1 MAGNFD
7 VSETH
12 IVEAVINE
20 QSLKIRRQWGLWDA
34 VVCLAGA
41 QILGLIV
48 GLALI
53 VSAAPIGVLIIVGSA
68 APWLLLAG
76 WPLFAT
82 SRWGNGPRIDLHLRL
97 SWSDVRWGV
106 LAGIVGLL
114 CAAIIAAITTL
125 IVGDFTSLA
134 AEAAEELV
142 QSASFTS
149 LFIFAVM
156 LMVGAPI
163 AEELAFRGLLFGAL
177 QRRGV
182 GAFWTIVITAVVFAA
197 FHFEPTRFFVLLAP
211 GLAFGFVRWK
221 TGSLG
226 AAMVAHGVNNA
237 PAAVF
242 LLIGLPEVTP

>member
-1 MAGNFD
+1 
-7 VSETH
+7 
-12 IVEAVINE
+12 VEAIIK
-20 QSLKIRRQWGLWDA
+20 QGARKLRRRWGLWDA
-34 VVCLAGA
+34 VVCLVGA
-41 QILGLIV
+41 QILGLVV
-48 GLALI
+48 GLVLFAI
-53 VSAAPIGVLIIVGSA
+53 SAPIGVLIIVGSA

-76 WPLFAT
+76 WPLYAT
-82 SRWGNGPRIDLHLRL
+82 SRWGNGPRIDLDLRL

-106 LAGIVGLL
+106 LAGLVGLF

-142 QSASFTS
+142 ASASFAS
-149 LFIFAVM
+149 LFVFALM

-182 GAFWTIVITAVVFAA
+182 GAAWTIIITAVVFAA

-211 GLAFGFVRWK
+211 GLVFGFVRWK

-242 LLIGLPEVTP
+242 LLVGMPEVTP

>member
-1 MAGNFD
+1 
-7 VSETH
+7 
-12 IVEAVINE
+12 VEAIIK
-20 QSLKIRRQWGLWDA
+20 QGARKLRRRWGLWDA
-34 VVCLAGA
+34 VVCLVGA
-41 QILGLIV
+41 QILGLVV
-48 GLALI
+48 GLVLFAI
-53 VSAAPIGVLIIVGSA
+53 SAPIGVLIIVGSA

-76 WPLFAT
+76 WPLYAT
-82 SRWGNGPRIDLHLRL
+82 SRWGNGPRVDLDLRL

-106 LAGIVGLL
+106 LAGLVGLF

-142 QSASFTS
+142 ASASFAS
-149 LFIFAVM
+149 LFVFALM

-182 GAFWTIVITAVVFAA
+182 GAAWTIIITAVVFAA

-211 GLAFGFVRWK
+211 GLVFGFVRWK

-242 LLIGLPEVTP
+242 LLVGMPEVTP

>member
-1 MAGNFD
+1 MEGSPQQAP
-7 VSETH
+7 
-12 IVEAVINE
+12 ARA
-20 QSLKIRRQWGLWDA
+20 RRTWGLWD
-34 VVCLAGA
+34 VVICLVGA
-41 QILGLIV
+41 QVLGLAV
-48 GLALI
+48 GLALFAT
-53 VSAAPIGVLIIVGSA
+53 SAPIGVLVIVGSA
-68 APWLLLAG
+68 APWILLAG
-76 WPLFAT
+76 WPLYAT

-97 SWSDVRWGV
+97 SWSDAGWGA
-106 LAGIVGLL
+106 LAGVVGLFL
-114 CAAIIAAITTL
+114 AAIVAVITTL
-125 IVGDFTSLA
+125 IVGDFSSLA

-142 QSASFTS
+142 DSASFTS

-182 GAFWTIVITAVVFAA
+182 GAAWTIIISAVVFAM

-211 GLAFGFVRWK
+211 GLVFGFVRWK

-226 AAMVAHGVNNA
+226 SAMVAHGVNNA

-242 LLIGLPEVTP
+242 LLAGMPEVTP

>member
-1 MAGNFD
+1 M
-7 VSETH
+7 
-12 IVEAVINE
+12 EAIIK
-20 QSLKIRRQWGLWDA
+20 QGARKLRRRWGLWDA
-34 VVCLAGA
+34 VVCLVGA
-41 QILGLIV
+41 QILGLVV
-48 GLALI
+48 GLVLFAI
-53 VSAAPIGVLIIVGSA
+53 SAPIGVLIIVGSA

-76 WPLFAT
+76 WPLYAT
-82 SRWGNGPRIDLHLRL
+82 SRWGNGPRVDLDLRL

-106 LAGIVGLL
+106 LAGLVGLF

-142 QSASFTS
+142 ASASFAS
-149 LFIFAVM
+149 LFVFALM

-182 GAFWTIVITAVVFAA
+182 GAAWTIIITAVVFAA

-211 GLAFGFVRWK
+211 GLVFGFVRWK

-242 LLIGLPEVTP
+242 LLVGMPEVTP

>member
-1 MAGNFD
+1 M
-7 VSETH
+7 
-12 IVEAVINE
+12 EAIIKQGARN
-20 QSLKIRRQWGLWDA
+20 LRRRWGLWDA
-34 VVCLAGA
+34 VVCLVGA
-41 QILGLIV
+41 QILGLVV
-48 GLALI
+48 GLVLFAI
-53 VSAAPIGVLIIVGSA
+53 SAPIGVLIIVGSA

-76 WPLFAT
+76 WPLYAT
-82 SRWGNGPRIDLHLRL
+82 SRWGNGPRIDLDLRL

-106 LAGIVGLL
+106 LAGLVGLFF
-114 CAAIIAAITTL
+114 AAIIAAITTL

-142 QSASFTS
+142 DSASFAS
-149 LFIFAVM
+149 LFVFALM

-182 GAFWTIVITAVVFAA
+182 GAAWTIIITAVVFAA

-211 GLAFGFVRWK
+211 GLVFGFVRWK

-242 LLIGLPEVTP
+242 LLVGMPEVTP

>member
-1 MAGNFD
+1 M
-7 VSETH
+7 
-12 IVEAVINE
+12 EAIIK
-20 QSLKIRRQWGLWDA
+20 QGARKLRRRWGLWDA
-34 VVCLAGA
+34 VVCLVGA
-41 QILGLIV
+41 QILGLVV
-48 GLALI
+48 GLVLFAI
-53 VSAAPIGVLIIVGSA
+53 SAPIGVLIIVGSA

-76 WPLFAT
+76 WPLYAT
-82 SRWGNGPRIDLHLRL
+82 SRWGNGPRIDLDLRL

-106 LAGIVGLL
+106 LAGLVGLF

-142 QSASFTS
+142 ASASFAS
-149 LFIFAVM
+149 LFVFALM

-182 GAFWTIVITAVVFAA
+182 GAAWTIIITAVVFAA

-211 GLAFGFVRWK
+211 GLVFGFVRWK

-242 LLIGLPEVTP
+242 LLVGMPEVTP

>member
-1 MAGNFD
+1 M
-7 VSETH
+7 
-12 IVEAVINE
+12 EAVIDL
-20 QSLKIRRQWGLWDA
+20 QSPEPLTMPGHKPRRQWGLWDA
-34 VVCLAGA
+34 VICLIGA

-48 GLALI
+48 GLILFAT
-53 VSAAPIGVLIIVGSA
+53 SAPIGVLVIVGSA

-76 WPLFAT
+76 WPLYAT

-106 LAGIVGLL
+106 LAGIVGLFM
-114 CAAIIAAITTL
+114 AAIVAVITTL
-125 IVGDFTSLA
+125 FVGEFTSLA

-142 QSASFTS
+142 DSASFAS

-182 GAFWTIVITAVVFAA
+182 GAAWTIIITAVIFAG

-211 GLAFGFVRWK
+211 GLVFGFVRWK

-242 LLIGLPEVTP
+242 LLIGMPEVTP

>member
-1 MAGNFD
+1 M
-7 VSETH
+7 
-12 IVEAVINE
+12 EAIIKQGARN
-20 QSLKIRRQWGLWDA
+20 LRRRWGLWDA
-34 VVCLAGA
+34 VVCLVGA
-41 QILGLIV
+41 QILGLVV
-48 GLALI
+48 GLVLFAI
-53 VSAAPIGVLIIVGSA
+53 SAPIGVLIIVGSA

-76 WPLFAT
+76 WPLYAT
-82 SRWGNGPRIDLHLRL
+82 SRWGNGPRIDLDLRW

-106 LAGIVGLL
+106 LAGLVGLFF
-114 CAAIIAAITTL
+114 AAIIAAITTL

-142 QSASFTS
+142 DSASFAS
-149 LFIFAVM
+149 LFVFALM

-182 GAFWTIVITAVVFAA
+182 GAAWTIIITAVVFAA

-211 GLAFGFVRWK
+211 GLVFGFVRWK

-242 LLIGLPEVTP
+242 LLVGMPEVTP

>member
-1 MAGNFD
+1 M
-7 VSETH
+7 
-12 IVEAVINE
+12 EAIIKQGAEN
-20 QSLKIRRQWGLWDA
+20 LRRRWGLWDA
-34 VVCLAGA
+34 VVCLVGA
-41 QILGLIV
+41 QILGLVV
-48 GLALI
+48 GLVLI
-53 VSAAPIGVLIIVGSA
+53 AISAPIGVLIIVGSA

-76 WPLFAT
+76 WPLYAT
-82 SRWGNGPRIDLHLRL
+82 SRWGNGPRIDLDLRL

-106 LAGIVGLL
+106 LAGLVGLFL
-114 CAAIIAAITTL
+114 AAIIAAITTL

-142 QSASFTS
+142 DSASFAS
-149 LFIFAVM
+149 LFVFALM

-182 GAFWTIVITAVVFAA
+182 GAAWTIIITAVVFAA

-211 GLAFGFVRWK
+211 GLVFGFVRWK

-242 LLIGLPEVTP
+242 LLVGLPEVTP

>member
-1 MAGNFD
+1 
-7 VSETH
+7 
-12 IVEAVINE
+12 VEAIIKQGAEN
-20 QSLKIRRQWGLWDA
+20 LRRRWGLWDA
-34 VVCLAGA
+34 VVCLVGA
-41 QILGLIV
+41 QILGLVV
-48 GLALI
+48 GLVLI
-53 VSAAPIGVLIIVGSA
+53 AISAPIGVLIIVGSA

-76 WPLFAT
+76 WPLYAT
-82 SRWGNGPRIDLHLRL
+82 SRWGNGPRIDLDLRL

-106 LAGIVGLL
+106 LAGLVGLFL
-114 CAAIIAAITTL
+114 AAIIAAITTL

-142 QSASFTS
+142 DSASFAS
-149 LFIFAVM
+149 LFVFALM

-182 GAFWTIVITAVVFAA
+182 GAAWTIIITAVVFAA

-211 GLAFGFVRWK
+211 GLVFGFVRWK

-242 LLIGLPEVTP
+242 LLVGLPEVTP